1 MKSRSID
8 SAALVETCAALSRDG
23 WRLATIAVTDAELPE
38 LRYVFCGPRNAGWQ
52 QLTVRP
58 STTTAPAN
66 RRVPSLTPS
75 NVAADWLEREIED
88 LFAIDFVG
96 HPLLGDFVLHDNRWA
111 EGVGPMR
118 PGARIREG
126 RVERAWQPRRVLREE
141 GAFVMPVGP
150 VYAGEAESALFLLE
164 TVGEDVVRTV
174 PRLFYKYRGVEKLVQ
189 GRSVHDALLFVER
202 TNGTSAFAHAWT
214 YCMAAEEILG
224 VRVPARAERLRAVFA
239 ELERVRR
246 HVAAIR
252 AIVDSTALWVGAA
265 RLLELE
271 ERLLRTC
278 GAIGGHRYLFGI
290 TAVGGLQRDVEDSA
304 LVAAA
309 REAGDAGAKVI
320 ATVEQLGHTSSFL
333 DRIQRVGILTRMQA
347 EQFGALGPFARASG
361 VTFDLRYEQP
371 YGAYATFQPTVPSAD
386 EGDGY
391 ARLRVL
397 AEEIRSSLALIHELT
412 HAIPPGPVRTAWSAR
427 GGEALGWAEAPG
439 GASVQFLRLDAEA
452 RCIDLRF
459 TPPSFRNWQ
468 NFRWVTEDFAF
479 QDFPIILATCG
490 LSVAENDR

>member
-1 MKSRSID
+1 MRSRTID
-8 SAALVETCAALSRDG
+8 SAALVETCMALSGDG

-38 LRYVFCGPRNAGWQ
+38 LRYVFCGPRSAGWQ
-52 QLTVRP
+52 QLVLRP
-58 STTTAPAN
+58 AGATDAAN
-66 RRVPSLTPS
+66 RRVPSLAPS

-118 PGARIREG
+118 PGARIREA

-174 PRLFYKYRGVEKLVQ
+174 PRLFYKYRGVEKLAQ
-189 GRSVHDALLFVER
+189 GRSVQDALLLVER
-202 TNGTSAFAHAWT
+202 ANGTSAFAHAWT

-224 VRVPARAERLRAVFA
+224 VRAPARAERLRAVFA

-271 ERLLRTC
+271 ERLLRAC
-278 GAIGGHRYLFGI
+278 GAAGGHRYLFGLA
-290 TAVGGLQRDVEDSA
+290 TVGGLQRDVDDSTLLA
-304 LVAAA
+304 VAN
-309 REAGDAGAKVI
+309 DASDVGKHVV
-320 ATVEQLGHTSSFL
+320 ATVEQLAHTSSFL
-333 DRIQRVGILTRMQA
+333 DRIQRVGILTQAQA
-347 EQFGALGPFARASG
+347 EQFGAVGPFARASG
-361 VTFDLRYEQP
+361 AVFDLRCEQP
-371 YGAYATFQPTVPSAD
+371 YGAYATFQPVVPSAD

-397 AEEIRSSLALIHELT
+397 AQEIRSSLALIAELT
-412 HAIPPGPVRTAWSAR
+412 REIPTGPVRTAWSAR
-427 GGEALGWAEAPG
+427 SGEALGWAEAPG
-439 GASVQFLRLDAEA
+439 GASVQLLRLDDEA

-490 LSVAENDR
+490 LCVAENDR